1 MTPPNVIFV
10 PTPASPQSLG
20 DLAWYNPNA
29 AISVI
34 SSYRLSTNLL
44 STSSIGTN
52 RIHVYSTDVSSVHPV
67 TIASGAGVG
76 LFLGSGIFSINVGS
90 LGNATIQNDILA
102 NTVAV
107 KITVGGVEY
116 VSVGGTGTG
125 FGTTGVRYDGF
136 DFSNLSS
143 ANIGDSIDFEIY
155 Y

>member
-29 AISVI
+29 ANSTI
-34 SSYRLSTNLL
+34 SSYNSNSNFLTTPSL
-44 STSSIGTN
+44 GTN
-52 RIHVYSTDVSSVHPV
+52 RVQMTSTDVSSVHPRSFL
-67 TIASGAGVG
+67 SGMSISI
-76 LFLGSGIFSINVGS
+76 FLSSGQAIISMGIF
-90 LGNATIQNDILA
+90 GNATVQNDLLV

-116 VSVGGTGTG
+116 VSSSGTNSAFRSVGMWRT
-125 FGTTGVRYDGF
+125 GF

-143 ANIGDSIDFEIY
+143 ANVGDSIDFEIY